1 MSSAWYAVKIAP
13 RREIETEKSLRSIL
27 HVDDVYCPV
36 ETYSVRLRMKRHP
49 IVRARPLTPGYI
61 FVQTSA
67 PLALRDVR
75 GVLDVV
81 RSAGSDV
88 PAPIRACALHEIKL
102 REAEIA
108 MRLARRTDRSKRS
121 IRKGSTIKVGD
132 RLTIPHLAIDVRNA
146 PVENIHGG
154 RVESSFGGMRLS
166 MPLAEV

>member
-13 RREIETEKSLRSIL
+13 RREIETEKSLREEPARSIL

-61 FVQTSA
+61 FVQTST
-67 PLALRDVR
+67 PLALR
-75 GVLDVV
+75 
-81 RSAGSDV
+81 AGSDV

-108 MRLARRTDRSKRS
+108 MKLARRTDRSKRS